1 MAQVLS
7 RSTRD
12 ALLDAA
18 YDAAVAGDWARTR
31 MLDVARAA
39 GLSRQ
44 TLYNEFGSKDALA
57 QALAMREIQRFIDGT
72 ERALDESH
80 PDDPIQAVAA
90 AALYTFQQAADN
102 PLLKAALVD
111 DTSGLL
117 AFLTNR
123 GEPAISAA
131 RVSFETYYS
140 THWPHLS
147 PDAIT
152 RAAEAITRLTVS
164 YLVLPADDPA
174 EVVADRLADLA
185 RTLLSSRA
193 EHDAFFARG
202 ARPLLR
208 ARSTTLREE
217 TDR

>member
-1 MAQVLS
+1 MAPALAT
-7 RSTRD
+7 STRD

-18 YDAAVAGDWARTR
+18 YDAAVAGDWSRTR

-39 GLSRQ
+39 GVSRQ

-57 QALAMREIQRFIDGT
+57 QALAMREIERFIEGT
-72 ERALDESH
+72 ERALDEAH

-90 AALYTFQQAADN
+90 AALYTFAQAADN

-131 RVSFETYYS
+131 RTSFETYYS

-147 PDAIT
+147 RAAIT
-152 RAAEAITRLTVS
+152 TAAEAITRLTVS
-164 YLVLPADDPA
+164 YLVLPADVPA
-174 EVVADRLADLA
+174 EVVAARLADLA
-185 RTLLSSRA
+185 RM
-193 EHDAFFARG
+193 F
-202 ARPLLR
+202 
-208 ARSTTLREE
+208 LRE
-217 TDR
+217 D

>member
-1 MAQVLS
+1 MGLAPA
-7 RSTRD
+7 RTTRD

-18 YDAAVAGDWARTR
+18 YDAAVAGDWAGTR

-39 GLSRQ
+39 GVSRQ

-72 ERALDESH
+72 ERALDEAH

-90 AALYTFQQAADN
+90 AALYTFEQAADN

-131 RVSFETYYS
+131 RASFENYYS

-147 PDAIT
+147 RAAIT
-152 RAAEAITRLTVS
+152 TAAEAITRLTVS
-164 YLVLPADDPA
+164 YLVLPADVPA
-174 EVVADRLADLA
+174 EVVAARLADLA
-185 RTLLSSRA
+185 QM
-193 EHDAFFARG
+193 F
-202 ARPLLR
+202 
-208 ARSTTLREE
+208 LRE
-217 TDR
+217 D

>member
-1 MAQVLS
+1 MGLAPA
-7 RSTRD
+7 RTTRD

-18 YDAAVAGDWARTR
+18 YDAAVAGDWAGTR

-39 GLSRQ
+39 GVSRQ

-72 ERALDESH
+72 ERALDEAH
-80 PDDPIQAVAA
+80 PDDPIQAVSA
-90 AALYTFQQAADN
+90 AALWTFEQAADN

-131 RVSFETYYS
+131 RASFENYYS

-147 PDAIT
+147 RVAVT
-152 RAAEAITRLTVS
+152 TAAEAITRLTVS
-164 YLVLPADDPA
+164 YLVLPADVPV

-185 RTLLSSRA
+185 RM
-193 EHDAFFARG
+193 F
-202 ARPLLR
+202 
-208 ARSTTLREE
+208 LRE
-217 TDR
+217 D